1 MTMGNTIGRNPDEQF
16 QPYLLVFGI
25 STANLLWNAAMDM
38 EIISWTKPPVISL
51 WSDSGE
57 LPLVDW
63 LRSGLAK
70 GQEPHHQLLFP
81 ILLSLRSHLNSTP
94 SAPLLL
100 FVISFCLIM
109 SHSQWM
115 MSASMLL
122 KKIVRRMWYL
132 ICKYYGSY
140 LRADSSVSPSWNPY
154 LLEMDYR
161 KRDIQLNKSLG
172 RWLFWNIYKK
182 YFPMVSFSHWIFCLW
197 ASVIKMS
204 SHINK
209 LHFTK
214 ALSKTNVPVHK
225 LLVLAL
231 PIETFF
237 TFETQMYGLIFINF

>member
-1 MTMGNTIGRNPDEQF
+1 MVRFWRASLGRLASLRPGKGTGASSSATF
-16 QPYLLVFGI
+16 PHPSLLKISLKLHTI
-25 STANLLWNAAMDM
+25 ST
-38 EIISWTKPPVISL
+38 ITSL
-51 WSDSGE
+51 C
-57 LPLVDW
+57 
-63 LRSGLAK
+63 
-70 GQEPHHQLLFP
+70 HF
-81 ILLSLRSHLNSTP
+81 LLSHHV
-94 SAPLLL
+94 PLT
-100 FVISFCLIM
+100 VNDVCQ
-109 SHSQWM
+109 H
-115 MSASMLL
+115 AV

-154 LLEMDYR
+154 LVEMDYR

-214 ALSKTNVPVHK
+214 ALSTTNVPVHK
-225 LLVLAL
+225 LLVLEL

-237 TFETQMYGLIFINF
+237 LHLKLRMYGLSFINF